1 MRVGL
6 VSFAWAP
13 EHAGGLRSHVQDLV
27 RGLVA
32 QGDDVFV
39 HCVNTDPAAPLFET
53 RSWREGPVQ
62 VQEMNYA
69 YQDLQCLLGLQRV
82 PQAEVILQ
90 AWVAEH
96 QLELVDVHHT
106 LFFGLRAL
114 PVLAAQLPTIATL
127 HDYWPLDPH
136 AQLFADPAQ
145 QQTFSPD
152 LWRRRVQFTW
162 PEPFAKSLEAAHYYA
177 EAQAQSS
184 EALPAPDL
192 MQVWLAYS
200 RRCLAPCERLIT
212 PSQASAAV
220 FACWG
225 VQQPITVVENG
236 IDLSALGQG
245 IAHEPEAA
253 TAEALVRLGVLGNI
267 APAKGQLAFCRAC
280 LHPAL
285 APLVQVHL
293 HGNCPAVVQGDPEP
307 QRQIKALWQ
316 AHPDRLCW
324 HGPYQRDALPSIF
337 AGIDIL
343 VMPSLWEEVY
353 GLIAREAL
361 AYGLPLIVTNAGA
374 LAELEG
380 RSRVFMLDRADP
392 AGWAKTLLQG
402 FEQGPLYRWV
412 YERRQRR
419 MPADTQV
426 RSSQECVQELRSL
439 YAEVLQ
445 QRPSA

>member
-114 PVLAAQLPTIATL
+114 PVLAAKVPTLATL

-136 AQLFADPAQ
+136 AQLFPAHTWMQ
-145 QQTFSPD
+145 
-152 LWRRRVQFTW
+152 RVQNTW
-162 PEPFAKSLEAAHYYA
+162 PEPFQKSLEAVSYYA
-177 EAQAQSS
+177 EAQENVP
-184 EALPAPDL
+184 EASPKPDL
-192 MQVWLAYS
+192 MQAWLAYS

-220 FACWG
+220 FARWG

-236 IDLSALGQG
+236 IDLSALGQR
-245 IAHEPEAA
+245 ITHEPEAA
-253 TAEALVRLGVLGNI
+253 PSEASIRLGLLGNI

-307 QRQIKALWQ
+307 QRQIKALWK

-380 RSRVFMLDRADP
+380 CSRVFTLDHADP
-392 AGWAKTLLQG
+392 AGWAMALLQG

-419 MPADTQV
+419 MPTDPQV

-445 QRPSA
+445 QRASG